1 MSVANLRLVCAEKDK
16 LIQQLRKALEEK
28 DAQIRMLQ
36 EKVAVTTES
45 RVVGDCKLVALSDGL
60 AAENESLK
68 RLLEEQ
74 KFVSTSFGS
83 KYSFKCL

>member
-36 EKVAVTTES
+36 EKVAGTTES
-45 RVVGDCKLVALSDGL
+45 RVVGFQRLSGTQDQLESMSVANLRLVRKKIS
-60 AAENESLK
+60 
-68 RLLEEQ
+68 
-74 KFVSTSFGS
+74 
-83 KYSFKCL
+83 